1 MEHFIDFQSVSFCY
15 DADEEQP
22 GKTVLTDFSLQVK
35 KGDFVAILGH
45 NGCGKSTV
53 AKLCNGIELPQQG
66 RVLVE
71 GMDTR
76 EETNIL
82 PIRKKVGMVFQNPDN
97 QIVAT
102 IVEDD
107 VAFGPE
113 NLGVPPEE
121 IRRRVDDAL
130 KRVGMY
136 DFRFFEPHKL
146 SGGQK
151 QRVAIAGVIAMQ
163 PECIILDEPTAML
176 DPQGRKD
183 VMATVEMLNR
193 DYGITILL
201 ITHYMD
207 EAVRANRVLVMNEG
221 AVILDGPPKRVFQQE
236 DALKRAGLDVPQATR
251 LAAMLRRDGFDLPRD
266 VLCIEELLDALLPLC
281 GPPVP
286 SGTDEQ
292 PAVER
297 EAPAETAP
305 AGPVI
310 LETQHLTH
318 IYAKGTSAEVKAVD
332 DVSAAFSSGELVGVI
347 GHTGSGKSTYIE
359 HLNGLLRGTNGAV
372 LLEGKD
378 IWAEKKKIRAVRFK
392 VGVCFQYP
400 EYQLFEETVEK
411 DIAFGPKNMGLADD
425 EIARRVRRVLGYVGL
440 DDSYLSQS
448 PFDLS
453 GGEKRRVA
461 IAGIMAM
468 EPQVLVLDEPCAG
481 LDPRGRAMVLDLIR
495 SYREQTGCTVLL
507 VSHSM
512 EDVAGICAR
521 ILVMNR
527 AKLAFFDTVQAVFS
541 HAADLT
547 QMGLDVPQLTR
558 LFLLLRERGY
568 DVRTDVFGPQ
578 AAHRELLRLLKG
590 GAQCD
595 Q

>member
-1 MEHFIDFQSVSFCY
+1 
-15 DADEEQP
+15 
-22 GKTVLTDFSLQVK
+22 
-35 KGDFVAILGH
+35 
-45 NGCGKSTV
+45 
-53 AKLCNGIELPQQG
+53 
-66 RVLVE
+66 
-71 GMDTR
+71 
-76 EETNIL
+76 
-82 PIRKKVGMVFQNPDN
+82 
-97 QIVAT
+97 
-102 IVEDD
+102 
-107 VAFGPE
+107 
-113 NLGVPPEE
+113 
-121 IRRRVDDAL
+121 
-130 KRVGMY
+130 
-136 DFRFFEPHKL
+136 
-146 SGGQK
+146 
-151 QRVAIAGVIAMQ
+151 
-163 PECIILDEPTAML
+163 ML

-281 GPPVP
+281 GPSVP

-411 DIAFGPKNMGLADD
+411 DIAFGPKNMALPTMKSPVGSAGCSAMSGWTTA
-425 EIARRVRRVLGYVGL
+425 IFHSRRLTCPAAKSGAWPLRASWRWNRRCWCWT
-440 DDSYLSQS
+440 S
-448 PFDLS
+448 PAP
-453 GGEKRRVA
+453 GWTRA
-461 IAGIMAM
+461 AG
-468 EPQVLVLDEPCAG
+468 PWCW
-481 LDPRGRAMVLDLIR
+481 
-495 SYREQTGCTVLL
+495 T
-507 VSHSM
+507 
-512 EDVAGICAR
+512 
-521 ILVMNR
+521 
-527 AKLAFFDTVQAVFS
+527 
-541 HAADLT
+541 
-547 QMGLDVPQLTR
+547 
-558 LFLLLRERGY
+558 
-568 DVRTDVFGPQ
+568 
-578 AAHRELLRLLKG
+578 
-590 GAQCD
+590 
-595 Q
+595 

>member
-1 MEHFIDFQSVSFCY
+1 MEQFIEFQSVSFSY
-15 DADEEQP
+15 DTDEETP
-22 GKTVLTDFSLQVK
+22 GKNVLTDFSLQVK
-35 KGDFVAILGH
+35 KGDFIAILGH

-66 RVLVE
+66 RVLVD

-76 EETNIL
+76 EENNIL
-82 PIRKKVGMVFQNPDN
+82 PIRKRVGMVFQNPDN

-113 NLGVPPEE
+113 NLGVPPDE

-151 QRVAIAGVIAMQ
+151 QRVAIAGVIAMH

-193 DYGITILL
+193 DFGITIIF

-207 EAVRANRVLVMNEG
+207 EAARANRVLVMNEG
-221 AVILDGPPKRVFQQE
+221 AVLLDGPPKQVFQKE
-236 DALKRAGLDVPQATR
+236 AVLKQAGLDIPQATR
-251 LAAMLRRDGFDLPRD
+251 LAAMLRRDGFDIARD
-266 VLCIEELLDALLPLC
+266 VLSMEDLTASLLPLC
-281 GPPVP
+281 ETPTLSVTADDTALENEPAEPVVP
-286 SGTDEQ
+286 SSEI
-292 PAVER
+292 V
-297 EAPAETAP
+297 
-305 AGPVI
+305 
-310 LETQHLTH
+310 LETCHLTH
-318 IYAKGTSAEVKAVD
+318 VYAKGTTAEVKAVD
-332 DVSAAFSSGELVGVI
+332 DVSAVFRSGELVGII
-347 GHTGSGKSTYIE
+347 GHTGSGKSTFIE
-359 HLNGLLRGTNGAV
+359 HLNGLLKGTDGVV
-372 LLEGKD
+372 LLEGRD

-411 DIAFGPKNMGLADD
+411 DIAFGPKNMGLSDD
-425 EIARRVRRVLGYVGL
+425 EIARRVRTVLGYVGL
-440 DDSYLSQS
+440 DDSYLQQS

-481 LDPRGRAMVLDLIR
+481 LDPRGRTMVLDLIR
-495 SYREQTGCTVLL
+495 SYRAQTGCTVLL

-512 EDVAGICAR
+512 EDVAGICSR

-527 AKLAFFDTVQAVFS
+527 AKLAYFDTVQAVFS
-541 HAADLT
+541 HAAQLT
-547 QMGLDVPQLTR
+547 QMGLDVPQITR
-558 LFLLLRERGY
+558 LFLLLRERGC
-568 DVRTDVFGPQ
+568 DLRTDIFDVT
-578 AAHRELLRLLKG
+578 AAHSELLRLLKG
-590 GAQCD
+590 GACP
-595 Q
+595 

>member
-1 MEHFIDFQSVSFCY
+1 MEQFIEFQSVSFSY
-15 DADEEQP
+15 DTDEETP
-22 GKTVLTDFSLQVK
+22 GKNVLTDFSLQVK
-35 KGDFVAILGH
+35 KGDFIAILGH

-66 RVLVE
+66 RVLVD

-76 EETNIL
+76 EENNIL
-82 PIRKKVGMVFQNPDN
+82 PIRKRVGMVFQNPDN

-113 NLGVPPEE
+113 NLGVPPDE

-151 QRVAIAGVIAMQ
+151 QRVAIAGVIAMH

-193 DYGITILL
+193 DFGITIIF

-207 EAVRANRVLVMNEG
+207 EAARANRVLVMNEG
-221 AVILDGPPKRVFQQE
+221 AVLLDGPPKQVFQKE
-236 DALKRAGLDVPQATR
+236 AVLKQAGLDIPQATR
-251 LAAMLRRDGFDLPRD
+251 LAAMLRRDGFDIARD
-266 VLCIEELLDALLPLC
+266 VLSMEDLTASLLPLC
-281 GPPVP
+281 ETKTLSCTADDTAPENEPAEPVVP
-286 SGTDEQ
+286 SSEI
-292 PAVER
+292 
-297 EAPAETAP
+297 
-305 AGPVI
+305 I
-310 LETQHLTH
+310 LETCHLTH
-318 IYAKGTSAEVKAVD
+318 VYAKGTTAEVKAVD
-332 DVSAAFSSGELVGVI
+332 DVSAVFRSGELVGII
-347 GHTGSGKSTYIE
+347 GHTGSGKSTFIE
-359 HLNGLLRGTNGAV
+359 HLNGLLKGTDGVV
-372 LLEGKD
+372 LLEGRD

-411 DIAFGPKNMGLADD
+411 DIAFGPKNMGLSDD
-425 EIARRVRRVLGYVGL
+425 EIARRVRTVLGYVGL
-440 DDSYLSQS
+440 DDSYLLQS

-481 LDPRGRAMVLDLIR
+481 LDPRGRTMVLDLIR
-495 SYREQTGCTVLL
+495 SYRAQTGCTVLL

-512 EDVAGICAR
+512 EDVAGICSR

-527 AKLAFFDTVQAVFS
+527 AKLAYFDTVQAVFS
-541 HAADLT
+541 HAAQLT
-547 QMGLDVPQLTR
+547 QMGLDVPQITR
-558 LFLLLRERGY
+558 LFLLLRERGC
-568 DVRTDVFGPQ
+568 DLRTDIFDVT
-578 AAHRELLRLLKG
+578 AAHSELLRLLKG
-590 GAQCD
+590 GARL
-595 Q
+595 